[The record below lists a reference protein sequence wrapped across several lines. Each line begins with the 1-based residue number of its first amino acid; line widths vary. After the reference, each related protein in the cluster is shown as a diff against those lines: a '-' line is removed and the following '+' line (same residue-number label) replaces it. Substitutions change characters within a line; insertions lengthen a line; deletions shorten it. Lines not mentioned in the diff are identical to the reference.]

1 MLTKRVKGVK
11 PLRADYIQQ
20 DSFEHILSAL
30 MPENRLAL
38 IVSLTTGL
46 RIDDVLSLRRKD
58 IVKQRFTIHE
68 MKTGKARKVSLSKE
82 LQADLLYICGRFY
95 VFEHRFDVKKHRTRQ
110 AVYKDLKRACKL
122 FRISECVNISP
133 HSARKIYSVGVYK
146 RTAKIETVKQLLNH
160 SNEAITMLY
169 AMADELTEK
178 HSRGKNINVPSL
190 SNKKRGD

>member
-1 MLTKRVKGVK
+1 
-11 PLRADYIQQ
+11 
-20 DSFEHILSAL
+20 

-82 LQADLLYICGRFY
+82 LQEDLLYICGRFF
-95 VFEHRFDVKKHRTRQ
+95 VFEHRTDPKKHRTRQ
-110 AVYKDLKRACKL
+110 AVYKDLKRACQL

-133 HSARKIYSVGVYK
+133 HSARKIYAVGEYK
-146 RTAKIETVKQLLNH
+146 RTCKLATVQKLLNH
-160 SNEAITMLY
+160 SNEPVTMLY
-169 AMADELTEK
+169 AMADQKTAEHT
-178 HSRGKNINVPSL
+178 RGRKLNLPCV
-190 SNKKRGD
+190 

>member
-1 MLTKRVKGVK
+1 MRKGATNI
-11 PLRADYIQQ
+11 RADYIHRE
-20 DSFEHILSAL
+20 SFEHILSAL

-68 MKTGKARKVSLSKE
+68 MKTGKARKVSISKE
-82 LQADLLYICGRFY
+82 LQDALLFYCGRYY
-95 VFEHRFDVKKHRTRQ
+95 VFEHRTDPKKHRTRQ

-133 HSARKIYSVGVYK
+133 HSARKIYSVGIY
-146 RTAKIETVKQLLNH
+146 RTTAKINTVRKLLNH
-160 SNEAITMLY
+160 SSEAVTMLY
-169 AMADELTEK
+169 AMADSLTEK
-178 HSRGKNINVPSL
+178 HTRGKKVNNPVV
-190 SNKKRGD
+190 